1 MSAGVRT
8 PRSNMKQGTQT
19 RDRTAQA
26 CSKPYTYMKT
36 RHDGSVRALS
46 QNPWMP
52 PERSDRTLI
61 IPPPPPSTSKATPPG
76 VTNEGHQEQDRN
88 MTAQEHG
95 KHDYTRLTHKN
106 RQNKKI
112 KTQRQRGEGGRGAK
126 PVPAGKPR
134 QSQVSREGQDG
145 WVREAQA
152 VQESQKWARME
163 PEGRTREAPAKQEPW
178 RIARAGL
185 EGQSREVPAKHQ
197 PWKMVRAGPEGQTR
211 RALACQEAK
220 VNSAGQGAWAWVE
233 PAGQG
238 A

>member
-1 MSAGVRT
+1 MGTGSNKHVDGLDAVISLFSYRSAGVRT

-36 RHDGSVRALS
+36 RHDGSVRALP

-52 PERSDRTLI
+52 PDRSDRTLI
-61 IPPPPPSTSKATPPG
+61 LPPPP
-76 VTNEGHQEQDRN
+76 HQKWRHLASLTRDTKNKTGTWQHKN
-88 MTAQEHG
+88 MTNMTTQDWHTKTNKTRKS
-95 KHDYTRLTHKN
+95 KHRDKEER
-106 RQNKKI
+106 
-112 KTQRQRGEGGRGAK
+112 EGGRGAK

-134 QSQVSREGQDG
+134 QSQVSREGQEG

-163 PEGRTREAPAKQEPW
+163 PEGRTREVPAKQ
-178 RIARAGL
+178 
-185 EGQSREVPAKHQ
+185 Q

-211 RALACQEAK
+211 RVLARQEAK
-220 VNSAGQGAWAWVE
+220 VDSAG
-233 PAGQG
+233 
-238 A
+238 